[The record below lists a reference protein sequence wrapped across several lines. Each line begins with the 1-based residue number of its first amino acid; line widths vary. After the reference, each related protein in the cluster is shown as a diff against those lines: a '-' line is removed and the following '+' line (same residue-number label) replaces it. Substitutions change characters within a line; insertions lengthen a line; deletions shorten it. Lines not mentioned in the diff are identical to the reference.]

1 MKDVDYDS
9 ATCLQ
14 DIYEIEKKI
23 CDGGLGP
30 TWHRN
35 EALMEC
41 ARDSE
46 SVMELGVNQ
55 GTAFILMLLQNPKK
69 MIGVDITT
77 KKWYNGGTYKPLSVL
92 ADAYAKENN
101 IEIEMLEMSST
112 DKRSTRKVDMIHID
126 SLHTGSHL
134 KKELD
139 LHAQHVKKYIAFHD
153 IKQNNYE
160 LWKVVQKFLDEN
172 QDTWKLKNM
181 YDKRGKCGHA
191 EIERIR

>member
-1 MKDVDYDS
+1 
-9 ATCLQ
+9 
-14 DIYEIEKKI
+14 
-23 CDGGLGP
+23 
-30 TWHRN
+30 
-35 EALMEC
+35 MEC

-92 ADAYAKENN
+92 ADAYAKKNN

-112 DKRSTRKVDMIHID
+112 DKRSTREVDMIHID

-139 LHAQHVKKYIAFHD
+139 LHAQHVKKYIASKSLFFTRPGLTHYVG
-153 IKQNNYE
+153 QRN
-160 LWKVVQKFLDEN
+160 QLDEAS
-172 QDTWKLKNM
+172 KALFE
-181 YDKRGKCGHA
+181 
-191 EIERIR
+191 EIKFGRINLCNALNTIGGVHSEFTIM